1 MCGCKTVRCPN
12 KECKRWYPKEEK
24 DLTECPECGAERY
37 CVGKRIKDPDRENSW
52 LPCQIHGG
60 KSFKSRGAAHPLYK
74 DGRYSRYMP
83 ARLLEAYDK
92 SRNDPDILSLNE
104 DISLTEARVAD
115 VLQRVDTA
123 ESGAMWD
130 ELSKLGKEIKLARKL
145 GDPSLVEDLFDEM
158 LKLIAKGKGDRENW
172 REIGDL
178 LERKRKL
185 SESQLKL
192 LVTKQEF
199 ISRQQAVVLVSHLV
213 EVVKTH
219 VTDSNTKR
227 RIMGGISQLMNL
239 QEGQSISEIPGLTS
253 FQEKKVE
260 VEEFDDDD

>member
-1 MCGCKTVRCPN
+1 
-12 KECKRWYPKEEK
+12 
-24 DLTECPECGAERY
+24 
-37 CVGKRIKDPDRENSW
+37 
-52 LPCQIHGG
+52 
-60 KSFKSRGAAHPLYK
+60 
-74 DGRYSRYMP
+74 MP
-83 ARLLEAYDK
+83 PRLLEAYDA
-92 SRNDPDILSLNE
+92 SRHDPDILSLNG
-104 DISLTEARVAD
+104 DIALTEARVAD

-130 ELSKLGKEIKLARKL
+130 ELTKLAKEIKIARKS

-199 ISRQQAVVLVSHLV
+199 ISRQQAVLLVGQLV

-219 VTDSNTKR
+219 VTDSLTKR
-227 RIMGGISQLMNL
+227 RIIGGISQLMNL
-239 QEGQSISEIPGLTS
+239 QPEQQVVKLPGFDTY
-253 FQEKKVE
+253 QRPAGNAVDAE
-260 VEEFDDDD
+260 VEEFEED

>member
-1 MCGCKTVRCPN
+1 M
-12 KECKRWYPKEEK
+12 
-24 DLTECPECGAERY
+24 
-37 CVGKRIKDPDRENSW
+37 
-52 LPCQIHGG
+52 
-60 KSFKSRGAAHPLYK
+60 YK
-74 DGRYSRYMP
+74 GGRYSRYMP
-83 ARLLEAYDK
+83 ARLLEAYDQ
-92 SRNDPDILSLNE
+92 SRQDPDILSLNE

-130 ELSKLGKEIKLARKL
+130 ELSKLAKEIKLARKS
-145 GDPSLVEDLFDEM
+145 GDPGLVEDLFDEM
-158 LKLIAKGKGDRENW
+158 LKLISKGKGDRENW

-199 ISRQQAVVLVSHLV
+199 ISRQQAVALVSNLV

-219 VTDSNTKR
+219 VNDSQTKR
-227 RIMGGISQLMNL
+227 RIIGGISQLMNL
-239 QEGQSISEIPGLTS
+239 QEGQMIADISGL
-253 FQEKKVE
+253 KPPKPVE
-260 VEEFDDDD
+260 RDVEEFEDETSATLDD

>member
-1 MCGCKTVRCPN
+1 MCGCKRVKCRDCG
-12 KECKRWYPKEEK
+12 RRFPKEEHEL
-24 DLTECPECGAERY
+24 DDCPDCGKERY
-37 CVGKRIKDPDRENSW
+37 CTNARIKDPNNPGKW
-52 LPCQIHGG
+52 LPCSIHGG
-60 KSFKSRGAAHPLYK
+60 KSFKSRGAAHPNYK
-74 DGRYSRYMP
+74 DGKYSRHMP
-83 ARLLEAYDK
+83 ARLLEAYDQ

-130 ELSKLGKEIKLARKL
+130 ELSKLGKEIKLARKS
-145 GDPSLVEDLFDEM
+145 GDPGLVEDLFDEM

>member
-1 MCGCKTVRCPN
+1 M
-12 KECKRWYPKEEK
+12 
-24 DLTECPECGAERY
+24 
-37 CVGKRIKDPDRENSW
+37 
-52 LPCQIHGG
+52 
-60 KSFKSRGAAHPLYK
+60 YK
-74 DGRYSRYMP
+74 DGKYSKYMP
-83 ARLLEAYDK
+83 TRLLEAYDA
-92 SRNDPDILSLNE
+92 SRDDPEILSLND

-130 ELSKLGKEIKLARKL
+130 ELSQLAKQIKIARKS
-145 GDPSLVEDLFDEM
+145 GDPTLVEDLFEDM

-199 ISRQQAVVLVSHLV
+199 ISRQQAVMLVGQIT
-213 EVVKTH
+213 EVVKGA
-219 VTDSNTKR
+219 VDDPLTKR
-227 RIMGGISQLMNL
+227 RIVAGISQLMSL
-239 QEGQSISEIPGLTS
+239 KEGQEVAKLPTFGT
-253 FQEKKVE
+253 FQQKIVE
-260 VEEFDDDD
+260 DEA